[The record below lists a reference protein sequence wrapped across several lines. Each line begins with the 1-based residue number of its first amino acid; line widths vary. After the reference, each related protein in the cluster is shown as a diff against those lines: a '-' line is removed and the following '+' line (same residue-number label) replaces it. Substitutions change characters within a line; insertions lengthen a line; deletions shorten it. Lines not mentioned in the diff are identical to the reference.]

1 MGNWCTLTHW
11 FACARP
17 GDARTVIG
25 RLRTASTQH
34 RWFDPERWAVRAG
47 MLGTNVVQAESL
59 QKYGA
64 DIGLA
69 DLAVTGIRDVRVV
82 QICVGEG
89 VAVGPAV
96 DRGFC
101 LGWNYVVSAM
111 EHDLPA
117 VAATLGGG
125 AAVVDARGG
134 RRVLCLPEV
143 APLRPLDG
151 RLTEIIEGD
160 DPLGRL
166 LFALAVADR
175 GGIGRSGRHLLGL
188 YTPEFGYVHF
198 ATLVLHLQGLHW
210 EHTGQVSLEDGG
222 GHNPV
227 RHEFAAGPFA
237 GSIYFN
243 ENTPAVALGRVG
255 WPIGRLTSS

>member
-17 GDARTVIG
+17 GDARTVLG
-25 RLRTASTQH
+25 RLRGVSGYH
-34 RWFDPERWAVRAG
+34 RWFDPERWALRAG
-47 MLGTNVVQAESL
+47 MLGPSLVQAESL

-69 DLAVTGIRDVRVV
+69 EVALAGVRDVRVV

-96 DRGFC
+96 GPGFC
-101 LGWNYVVSAM
+101 LGWNYVVSSA

-125 AAVVDARGG
+125 ATVADAGGG
-134 RRVLCLPEV
+134 RRVLCLREV
-143 APLRPLDG
+143 APLVIEGG
-151 RLTEIIEGD
+151 RLAPLIERD
-160 DPLGRL
+160 DGLGRL
-166 LFALAVADR
+166 LFAFAVADR
-175 GGIGRSGRHLLGL
+175 ASAGRSARHLLGL
-188 YTPEFGYVHF
+188 YTPGVGYVHF
-198 ATLVLHLQGLHW
+198 ATLVVHLRDPRW
-210 EHTGQVSLEDGG
+210 EHSGQVSIEDGG

-237 GSIYFN
+237 GSIYV
-243 ENTPAVALGRVG
+243 ETVPAVVLSRVA
-255 WPIGRLTSS
+255 WPIG